1 MDCLKDFNNICYRNN
16 VRGNSL
22 VVQWLGLH
30 ASTAG
35 GMGLIPGWGTEML
48 CAAWCSQKTKKGNNV
63 CEL

>member
-35 GMGLIPGWGTEML
+35 GMGLIPGRGTEML
-48 CAAWCSQKTKKGNNV
+48 CAAWCSKKKKKGNNV